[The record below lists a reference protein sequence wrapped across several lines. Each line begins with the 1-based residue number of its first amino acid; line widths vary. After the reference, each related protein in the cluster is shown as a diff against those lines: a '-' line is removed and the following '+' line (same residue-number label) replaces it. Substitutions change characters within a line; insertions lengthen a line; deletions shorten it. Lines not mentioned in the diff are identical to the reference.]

1 MSMRDTIIDKLTEN
15 LEPSLLEVID
25 ESGRHHAH
33 QHRLDHSL
41 AHDHTHL
48 HRHDHSGHS
57 KGGETHFRIRI
68 ATRHFDGLSRV
79 AQHRL
84 VMKALEAEIK
94 AGVHALA
101 IEVVQA

>member
-1 MSMRDTIIDKLTEN
+1 MTVTQDITDKLTARF
-15 LEPSLLEVID
+15 EPSLLEVID
-25 ESGRHHAH
+25 ESGKHHHH
-33 QHRLDHSL
+33 QHRHGQ
-41 AHDHTHL
+41 AHDPN
-48 HRHDHSGHS
+48 HSGHR

-84 VMKALEAEIK
+84 VMETLDDEMK

-101 IEVVQA
+101 IEVVPS